1 MPATAGRAPG
11 AEPERMETN
20 DRKLR
25 LAVVGCG
32 AVAAIHHLPAI
43 SLCRSAE
50 AAVLVDA
57 DAGRA
62 RDLAARFGVA
72 ETATDHRSLAG
83 RVDAAIVAVPNSL
96 HAAVTIELLR
106 QGVHVLVEKP
116 MAVTVPE
123 CDAMIAAAEAAR
135 AVLAVGLEF
144 RFFDF
149 SLLVRNLLRDGLL
162 GKIRRFEMHLGVIP
176 RWPFATDFLLRKET
190 AGGGVLADLGVHVLD
205 LLLWWLGDWADV
217 EYRDDAQGG
226 LESDCELLL
235 ACRSGETGTV
245 RGTVE
250 ISRTHN
256 LSNSCFFE
264 GERASLEV
272 GIWDPD
278 PEIRLLLA
286 DREVVLA
293 GRARRPGGSGI
304 SFRDAFV
311 RQIEDF
317 AAAVRERREPFVPG
331 REGRR
336 IQALIAA
343 CYDRRQLL
351 ELPWSVIPTCG
362 EPVS

>member
-1 MPATAGRAPG
+1 M
-11 AEPERMETN
+11 EPN

-50 AAVLVDA
+50 VAVLVDA

-96 HAAVTIELLR
+96 HAPVTIELLR
-106 QGVHVLVEKP
+106 QGLHVLVEKP

-235 ACRSGETGTV
+235 ACRSGETGAV

-250 ISRTHN
+250 ISRTHS
-256 LSNSCFFE
+256 LSNTCFFE
-264 GERASLEV
+264 GERASLRWGSGTRTRRSACCSRTARSSSPAAPGV
-272 GIWDPD
+272 RGARGSASAMRSCARSRIS
-278 PEIRLLLA
+278 
-286 DREVVLA
+286 
-293 GRARRPGGSGI
+293 RRPSASAASPSCPAARGAGS
-304 SFRDAFV
+304 R
-311 RQIEDF
+311 
-317 AAAVRERREPFVPG
+317 P
-331 REGRR
+331 
-336 IQALIAA
+336 
-343 CYDRRQLL
+343 
-351 ELPWSVIPTCG
+351 
-362 EPVS
+362 